1 MFDLYK
7 LQIFLHVAQAGS
19 FSAAAEQMFIT
30 QSAVSQHIKEL
41 EAGLGRTLFE
51 RGRRGVRLTPAGETL
66 YRYACDILAL
76 VARAE
81 TALTDVEQL
90 PAGKVSLGAT
100 PGVAN
105 YLAPEWVQA
114 FRRRYPKLMAAIQTG
129 VTSEIVE
136 AVLARRL
143 DLGLLEGE
151 LDGQSDER
159 LGWLELAEIE
169 QRVIVGSRHPWW
181 NAEAVTLAELAG
193 QTFVMR
199 PLNSQSRIWV
209 DQVLRQH
216 GIEPAVGA
224 EFDSP
229 EAIKRAVMRGTCLTI
244 LPEYVTQQ
252 EVEAGSLRALPIRDE
267 RLTRTLKLVWDRS
280 GYFSPVARAFLDVL
294 SQTYLPLASLLA

>member
-1 MFDLYK
+1 MFDLHK
-7 LQIFLHVAQAGS
+7 LQIFLHVAQEGS
-19 FSAAAEQMFIT
+19 FSAAAERLFIT

-41 EAGLGRTLFE
+41 EASLGRTLFE

-66 YRYACDILAL
+66 YRYAREIFAL

-100 PGVAN
+100 PGIAN
-105 YLAPEWVQA
+105 YLAPEWVQN
-114 FRRRYPKLMAAIQTG
+114 FRRRYPKLTAAIQTG
-129 VTSEIVE
+129 VTSEIIQ

-151 LDGQSDER
+151 LDGYTDER
-159 LGWLELAEIE
+159 LGWVGLAEIE

-181 NAEAVTLAELAG
+181 NAEAVTLDALGG

-209 DQVLRQH
+209 DQVLRQR

-252 EVEAGSLRALPIRDE
+252 EVEAGLLRALPVRD
-267 RLTRTLKLVWDRS
+267 
-280 GYFSPVARAFLDVL
+280 
-294 SQTYLPLASLLA
+294 

>member
-7 LQIFLHVAQAGS
+7 LQIFLHVAQEGS
-19 FSAAAEQMFIT
+19 FSAAAERLFIT

-41 EAGLGRTLFE
+41 EASLGRTLFE

-66 YRYACDILAL
+66 YRYARDIFAL

-90 PAGKVSLGAT
+90 TAGKVSLGAT
-100 PGVAN
+100 PGVAS
-105 YLAPEWVQA
+105 YLAPDWVQA
-114 FRRRYPKLMAAIQTG
+114 FRRRYPKLTAAIQTG
-129 VTSEIVE
+129 VTAEIVA
-136 AVLARRL
+136 AVMAQRL

-151 LDGQSDER
+151 LDSQLDER

-169 QRVIVGSRHPWW
+169 QRVVVGSRHPWW
-181 NAEAVTLAELAG
+181 NAEAVLLDELAG

-199 PLNSQSRIWV
+199 PPNSQSRIWV
-209 DQVLRQH
+209 DQVLRQR

-229 EAIKRAVMRGTCLTI
+229 EAIKRAVMAGTCLTI
-244 LPEYVTQQ
+244 LPEYVIQR
-252 EVEAGSLRALPIRDE
+252 EVEAGMLRALPVRGE
-267 RLTRTLKLVWDRS
+267 RLTRTLKVVWDRS
-280 GYFSPVARAFLDVL
+280 GYFSPVARAFLAVL
-294 SQTYLPLASLLA
+294 SGTYPALEALLA